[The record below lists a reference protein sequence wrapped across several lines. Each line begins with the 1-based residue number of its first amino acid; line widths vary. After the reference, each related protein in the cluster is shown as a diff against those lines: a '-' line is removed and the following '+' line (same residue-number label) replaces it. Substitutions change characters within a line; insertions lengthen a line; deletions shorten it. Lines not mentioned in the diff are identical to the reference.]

1 MNVAI
6 APFIVS
12 NDSAFTTAQKVVT
25 YTLSTS
31 SGGSVASYTWLSF
44 SSATLQLTVTSDDA
58 DEAGLYSL
66 VLKGVLADPY
76 SSETSANI
84 DVYLVDVKND
94 NYDHIFYLL
103 GANSVLTYDGLPFV
117 TTPTTL
123 PSNF

>member
-1 MNVAI
+1 M
-6 APFIVS
+6 
-12 NDSAFTTAQKVVT
+12 
-25 YTLSTS
+25 
-31 SGGSVASYTWLSF
+31 
-44 SSATLQLTVTSDDA
+44 TSDDA

-103 GANSVLTYDGLPFV
+103 GTNSVLTYDGLPFV
-117 TTPTTL
+117 TTPASL